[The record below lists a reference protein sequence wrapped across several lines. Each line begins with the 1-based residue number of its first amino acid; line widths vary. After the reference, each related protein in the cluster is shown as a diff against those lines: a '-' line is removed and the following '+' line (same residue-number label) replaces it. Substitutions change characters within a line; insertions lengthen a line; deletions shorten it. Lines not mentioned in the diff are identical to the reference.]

1 MAKYKVYLGVAKE
14 EIVKKLPRNLV
25 PILPFGSIGQEK
37 VNLVVFPSIRDKVVT
52 SGHISAF
59 MTKIENL
66 RPLVVL
72 GGYFTLEAAKALRE
86 KVDYFYCIDEGFW
99 TDESYNDIRVSI
111 SKRNG

>member
-1 MAKYKVYLGVAKE
+1 
-14 EIVKKLPRNLV
+14 
-25 PILPFGSIGQEK
+25 
-37 VNLVVFPSIRDKVVT
+37 
-52 SGHISAF
+52 